1 MISRLSMRR
10 TFNRVETKS
19 RRQYLRKNLTKAEKL
34 LWAKLRSKRLA
45 DLKFRRQCGIE
56 NYIVDFYCP
65 EIRLAIEVDGD
76 THGYSLQRR
85 KDAKREK
92 RLAELGIK
100 LLRFTN
106 VDIAESMEGV
116 LEKMLSNHPP
126 PPSLSKEG
134 E

>member
-1 MISRLSMRR
+1 M
-10 TFNRVETKS
+10 
-19 RRQYLRKNLTKAEKL
+19 
-34 LWAKLRSKRLA
+34 
-45 DLKFRRQCGIE
+45 KFRRQCGIE

-106 VDIAESMEGV
+106 VDIAESMEGL
-116 LEKMLSNHPP
+116 LEKMLSNNPP

-134 E
+134 ESSTILRYSFSR